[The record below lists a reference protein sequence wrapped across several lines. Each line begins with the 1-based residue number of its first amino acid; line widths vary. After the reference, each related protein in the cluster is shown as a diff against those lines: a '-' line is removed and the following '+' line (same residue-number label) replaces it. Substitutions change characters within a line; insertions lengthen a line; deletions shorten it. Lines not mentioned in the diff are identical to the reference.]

1 MQIEIREKAAK
12 VLKLYKYGMRNI
24 IFPYIN
30 NILKKL
36 TNIDND
42 KESVIHKLYNFVTEY
57 RKEHCDYAWNILE
70 QENFF

>member
-1 MQIEIREKAAK
+1 LQIEIREKAAK

-42 KESVIHKLYNFVTEY
+42 K
-57 RKEHCDYAWNILE
+57 DILK
-70 QENFF
+70 FYLC

>member
-42 KESVIHKLYNFVTEY
+42 KDILKFYLCWVKNGFVECIQKNY
-57 RKEHCDYAWNILE
+57 
-70 QENFF
+70 